1 MTSSAEYNIQEVD
14 KKVGNKYIKG
24 GDIMVDKAGKADNND
39 QIGKITHYY
48 SKLGVGII
56 KLDKA
61 LKVGDTIQIKGNT
74 TDFKQKIE
82 EIQLDHKN
90 IDKGEKGQ
98 EVGVKLSQK
107 VRDGDVVFIA
117 K

>member
-1 MTSSAEYNIQEVD
+1 VWQRGIISYRLIL
-14 KKVGNKYIKG
+14 G
-24 GDIMVDKAGKADNND
+24 GETMVDDKNQKD
-39 QIGKITHYY
+39 QLGKITHFY
-48 SKLGVGII
+48 SKIGVGII
-56 KLDKA
+56 KLNKE
-61 LKVGDTIQIKGNT
+61 LKVGDEIQIKGNT
-74 TDFKQKIE
+74 SDFKQKVDE
-82 EIQLDHKN
+82 LQLDHKN

>member
-1 MTSSAEYNIQEVD
+1 MWQRGIISYRLIL
-14 KKVGNKYIKG
+14 G
-24 GDIMVDKAGKADNND
+24 GETMVDDKNQKD
-39 QIGKITHYY
+39 QLGKITHFY
-48 SKLGVGII
+48 SKIGVGII
-56 KLDKA
+56 KLNKE
-61 LKVGDTIQIKGNT
+61 LKVGDEIQIKGNT
-74 TDFKQKIE
+74 SDFKQKVDE
-82 EIQLDHKN
+82 LQLDHKN

>member
-1 MTSSAEYNIQEVD
+1 
-14 KKVGNKYIKG
+14 
-24 GDIMVDKAGKADNND
+24 MVDDKNQKD
-39 QIGKITHYY
+39 QLGKITHFY
-48 SKLGVGII
+48 SKIGVGII
-56 KLDKA
+56 KLNKE
-61 LKVGDTIQIKGNT
+61 LKVGDEIQIKGNT
-74 TDFKQKIE
+74 SDFKQKVDE
-82 EIQLDHKN
+82 LQLDHKN